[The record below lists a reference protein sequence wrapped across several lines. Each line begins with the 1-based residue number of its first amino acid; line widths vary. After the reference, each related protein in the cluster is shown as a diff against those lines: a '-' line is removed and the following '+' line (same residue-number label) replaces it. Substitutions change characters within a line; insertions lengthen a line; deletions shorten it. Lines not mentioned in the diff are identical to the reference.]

1 MKKNEKVNKLA
12 VFFTISILEI
22 ASVAGLFVY
31 KGYLIGKKS
40 EVLHSETKILQEKT
54 AIAQVA
60 NDLEKQK
67 IEKEN
72 KIKQAQAA
80 FFTDQSLMDFLKE
93 LSDITGA
100 YNLYINSISFGGL
113 KNMANTTPPIQLLPI
128 NISIAG
134 KNYDDIVHFMS
145 YLERKGYSLKF
156 NNISIGKFESI
167 GSGGSRSNATNLSVA
182 ITIYVQTNSKG
193 KWSYKSGD

>member
-1 MKKNEKVNKLA
+1 MKKNKKVNKLA

-22 ASVAGLFVY
+22 ASVAGLFAY

-67 IEKEN
+67 TEKEN
-72 KIKQAQAA
+72 KIKQARAA

-93 LSDITGA
+93 LSNIAGV
-100 YNLYINSISFGGL
+100 YNLHINSISFGGL
-113 KNMANTTPPIQLLPI
+113 KNMANTTPPIQLLPV
-128 NISIAG
+128 NISISG
-134 KNYDDIVHFMS
+134 KNYNDIVHFMS
-145 YLERKGYSLKF
+145 YLEKKGYSLKF
-156 NNISIGKFESI
+156 NNLSVGEFQSI